1 MGRRVVITGL
11 GIVAPS
17 GIGKAA
23 FWDGMKEGT
32 SFISPIS
39 KFDASRYPSRIAGEV
54 RELKIPDSFS
64 KRLLKKLDRFSHLAL
79 VAADLALKDGKLE
92 LADENLDR
100 VGVFMG
106 NALGGWEY
114 AETELRDLYI
124 EGLDGVSPYQATAWF
139 PAAPQGQISIYYGI
153 KGYSKTVISDRA
165 SSLMAL
171 GYAARTIK
179 KGNADLIL
187 AGGTE
192 APIAPYALLCC
203 NTNGSLSTRNEEAS
217 TAYRPFDG
225 TRDGFVI
232 GEGAGIVVLEEME
245 HALERGAHIYGEV
258 VGYSTNCDGYHRID
272 FDPEGNQLAVAIKT
286 ALHESEVS
294 IGEVDYICAD
304 GDATENGDRSETK
317 AVKKVF
323 GKEAYK
329 IPISAPKSMT
339 GNLLGASGAV
349 DLITTLLSMEHSC
362 ILPTING
369 REKDQECD
377 LDYVPLRSRPQD
389 INTALIHSRGRGGIN
404 TVLVVQKVHP

>member
-1 MGRRVVITGL
+1 MIRRVVVTGI

-17 GIGKAA
+17 GVGKTD
-23 FWDGMKEGT
+23 FWNNMREGA

-54 RELKIPDSFS
+54 KEFNYPDVFS
-64 KRLLKKLDRFSHLAL
+64 KRLLKKLDRFSHMAL
-79 VAADLALKDGKLE
+79 VATDLALKDGKVE
-92 LADENLDR
+92 LAEEDLNR
-100 VGVFMG
+100 VGVFVG

-114 AETELRDLYI
+114 AETELRDLYV
-124 EGLDGVSPYQATAWF
+124 EGLEGVSPYQATAWF
-139 PAAPQGQISIYYGI
+139 PAAPQGQISIHYGI
-153 KGYSKTVISDRA
+153 KGYSKTIISDRA

-179 KGNADLIL
+179 KSGVDMVL

-192 APIAPYALLCC
+192 APITPYALLCC
-203 NTNGSLSTRNEEAS
+203 NTSGVLSTRNEEAAS
-217 TAYRPFDG
+217 AYRPFDG
-225 TRDGFVI
+225 TRDGFVV
-232 GEGAGIVVLEEME
+232 GEGAGIVVLEEMN
-245 HALERGAHIYGEV
+245 HAIERGAHIYGEI
-258 VGYSTNCDGYHRID
+258 VGYATNCDGYHRID
-272 FDPEGNQLAVAIKT
+272 FDPEGDQLARAIKT
-286 ALHESEVS
+286 ALNESRVPS
-294 IGEVDYICAD
+294 KEVDYICAD
-304 GDATENGDRSETK
+304 GDATEDGDKSETR

-362 ILPTING
+362 ILPTINC
-369 REKDQECD
+369 REQDQECD

>member
-1 MGRRVVITGL
+1 MMRRVVVTGL

-17 GIGKAA
+17 GTGKDA
-23 FWDGMKEGT
+23 FWDGMKEGV

-54 RELKIPDSFS
+54 RELKIPDIFS
-64 KRLLKKLDRFSHLAL
+64 KRLLKKLDRFSHMAL
-79 VAADLALKDGKLE
+79 VATDLALKDGKVE
-92 LADENLDR
+92 LAEEDLNR
-100 VGVFMG
+100 VGVFIG
-106 NALGGWEY
+106 NALGGWQY

-192 APIAPYALLCC
+192 APVTPYALLCC

-217 TAYRPFDG
+217 SAYRPFDG
-225 TRDGFVI
+225 GRDGFVI

-245 HALERGAHIYGEV
+245 RALKRGAPIYGEV
-258 VGYSTNCDGYHRID
+258 VGYATNCDGYHRIEV
-272 FDPEGNQLAVAIKT
+272 DPGGEPLARAIKT
-286 ALHESEVS
+286 ALDESKVS
-294 IGEVDYICAD
+294 VNEVDYICAD
-304 GDATENGDRSETK
+304 GAATENADRSETR

-323 GKEAYK
+323 GERAGK
-329 IPISAPKSMT
+329 IPISAPKSMI
-339 GNLLGASGAV
+339 GNLLGASGSV
-349 DLITTLLSMEHSC
+349 DLVTTLLSMEHDRV
-362 ILPTING
+362 LPTINYQ
-369 REKDQECD
+369 EKDPECD
-377 LDYVPLRSRPQD
+377 LDYVPLQSRSQE
-389 INTALIHSRGRGGIN
+389 IATALIHSRGRGGVN
-404 TVLVVQKVHP
+404 AVLAVKKV

>member
-1 MGRRVVITGL
+1 MSRRVVITGL

-54 RELKIPDSFS
+54 RELKIPNSFS

-79 VAADLALKDGKLE
+79 VAADLALKDGNVE
-92 LADENLDR
+92 LADENLNR

-114 AETELRDLYI
+114 AETELRDLYV

-192 APIAPYALLCC
+192 SPITPYALLCC

-217 TAYRPFDG
+217 SAYRPFDG

-245 HALERGAHIYGEV
+245 HA
-258 VGYSTNCDGYHRID
+258 
-272 FDPEGNQLAVAIKT
+272 
-286 ALHESEVS
+286 
-294 IGEVDYICAD
+294 
-304 GDATENGDRSETK
+304 
-317 AVKKVF
+317 
-323 GKEAYK
+323 
-329 IPISAPKSMT
+329 
-339 GNLLGASGAV
+339 
-349 DLITTLLSMEHSC
+349 
-362 ILPTING
+362 
-369 REKDQECD
+369 
-377 LDYVPLRSRPQD
+377 
-389 INTALIHSRGRGGIN
+389 
-404 TVLVVQKVHP
+404 

>member
-1 MGRRVVITGL
+1 MSRRVVITGL

-54 RELKIPDSFS
+54 RELKIPNSFS

-79 VAADLALKDGKLE
+79 VAADLALKDGNVE
-92 LADENLDR
+92 LADENLNR

-114 AETELRDLYI
+114 AETELRDLYV

-192 APIAPYALLCC
+192 APITPYALLCC
-203 NTNGSLSTRNEEAS
+203 NTNGSLSIRNEEAS
-217 TAYRPFDG
+217 SAYRPFDG

-258 VGYSTNCDGYHRID
+258 AGYSTNCDGYHRID
-272 FDPEGNQLAVAIKT
+272 FDPKGDQLAVAIKT
-286 ALHESEVS
+286 ALHKSEVS
-294 IGEVDYICAD
+294 TGEVDYISAD
-304 GDATENGDRSETK
+304 GDATANGDRSETR

-323 GKEAYK
+323 GK
-329 IPISAPKSMT
+329 
-339 GNLLGASGAV
+339 
-349 DLITTLLSMEHSC
+349 
-362 ILPTING
+362 
-369 REKDQECD
+369 
-377 LDYVPLRSRPQD
+377 
-389 INTALIHSRGRGGIN
+389 
-404 TVLVVQKVHP
+404 

>member
-1 MGRRVVITGL
+1 MMRRVVVTGL

-17 GIGKAA
+17 GTGKDA
-23 FWDGMKEGT
+23 FWDGMKKGV

-54 RELKIPDSFS
+54 RELKIPDIFS
-64 KRLLKKLDRFSHLAL
+64 KRLLKKLDRFSHMAL
-79 VAADLALKDGKLE
+79 VATDLALKDGKVE
-92 LADENLDR
+92 LAEEDLNR
-100 VGVFMG
+100 VGVFIG
-106 NALGGWEY
+106 NALGGWQY
-114 AETELRDLYI
+114 AETELRDLYT

-192 APIAPYALLCC
+192 APVTPYALLCC

-217 TAYRPFDG
+217 SAYRPFDG
-225 TRDGFVI
+225 GRDGFVI

-245 HALERGAHIYGEV
+245 RALKRGAPIYGEV
-258 VGYSTNCDGYHRID
+258 VGYATNCDGYHRIEV
-272 FDPEGNQLAVAIKT
+272 DPGGEQLARAIKT
-286 ALHESEVS
+286 ALDESKVS
-294 IGEVDYICAD
+294 VNEVDYICAD
-304 GDATENGDRSETK
+304 GAATESADRSETR

-323 GKEAYK
+323 GERAGK
-329 IPISAPKSMT
+329 IPISAPKSMI
-339 GNLLGASGAV
+339 GNLLGASGSV
-349 DLITTLLSMEHSC
+349 DLVTTLLSMEHDRV
-362 ILPTING
+362 LPTINYQ
-369 REKDQECD
+369 EKDPECD
-377 LDYVPLRSRPQD
+377 LDYVPLKSRSQE
-389 INTALIHSRGRGGIN
+389 ITTALIHSRGRGGVN
-404 TVLVVQKVHP
+404 AVLAVKKV

>member
-1 MGRRVVITGL
+1 MRKVVITGL

-17 GIGKAA
+17 GTGKAA
-23 FWDGMKEGT
+23 FWDGMKEGV
-32 SFISPIS
+32 SFITPIS

-54 RELKIPDSFS
+54 KELEIPDSFS

-79 VAADLALKDGKLE
+79 VATDLALKDGRVE
-92 LADENLDR
+92 LAEEDLNR
-100 VGVFMG
+100 VGVFIG
-106 NALGGWEY
+106 NALGGWQY
-114 AETELRDLYI
+114 AETELRDLYV

-192 APIAPYALLCC
+192 APVTPYALLCC
-203 NTNGSLSTRNEEAS
+203 NTCGSLSTRNEEAS
-217 TAYRPFDG
+217 NAYRPFDG
-225 TRDGFVI
+225 RRDGLVI

-245 HALERGAHIYGEV
+245 HALKRGAPIYGEV
-258 VGYSTNCDGYHRID
+258 VGYATNCDGYHRVD
-272 FDPEGNQLAVAIKT
+272 FDPEGEQLARAIKT
-286 ALHESEVS
+286 ALDESKLSVS
-294 IGEVDYICAD
+294 EVDYICAD
-304 GDATENGDRSETK
+304 GAATEDGDRSETR

-323 GKEAYK
+323 GDRAYK
-329 IPISAPKSMT
+329 IPVSAPKSMI

-349 DLITTLLSMEHSC
+349 DLITTLLSMENDC
-362 ILPTING
+362 VLPTINYQ
-369 REKDQECD
+369 EKDPECD
-377 LDYVPLRSRPQD
+377 LDYVPLKPRSQEVT
-389 INTALIHSRGRGGIN
+389 TALIHSRGRGGIN
-404 TVLVVQKVHP
+404 AVLAVKKV